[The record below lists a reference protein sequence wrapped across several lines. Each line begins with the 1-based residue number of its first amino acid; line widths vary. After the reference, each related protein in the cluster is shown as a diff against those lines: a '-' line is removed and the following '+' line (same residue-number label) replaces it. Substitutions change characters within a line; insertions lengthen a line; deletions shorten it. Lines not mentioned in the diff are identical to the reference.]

1 MSAIAAEHPT
11 EQPTEQPP
19 SSAPPARPSLW
30 LVPGTALAYGALGA
44 AYGIALRAW
53 MRLVA
58 DDPEFTWAGTIFIV
72 MAMTIGF
79 TMAGAVAGGRRRG
92 WKGLLVPVRILAVV
106 LSLACFGGAGV
117 IMLPTVV
124 LGSLALARTDW
135 PRWLRIGAA
144 VLAWA
149 TTLMIVASGPGEL
162 GWVRVLVA
170 YVLYLALVGF
180 EIRIL
185 SEPYRPSVG
194 RLSLVL
200 RIAAGIG
207 AVIAVLGVLTMTV
220 GVATS
225 GS

>member
-1 MSAIAAEHPT
+1 MSAITAEHPT
-11 EQPTEQPP
+11 EQPP
-19 SSAPPARPSLW
+19 SAALAVRPSLW

-44 AYGIALRAW
+44 VYGIVLRAW

-58 DDPEFTWAGTIFIV
+58 EDPAFTWTGTIFIV

-79 TMAGAVAGGRRRG
+79 TMAGVVAGGCRRG
-92 WKGLLVPVRILAVV
+92 WKGLLVPVRTLAVV

-124 LGSLALARTDW
+124 LGSLAFARTDW
-135 PRWLRIGAA
+135 PRRLRIGTA

-149 TTLMIVASGPGEL
+149 ATLMLVASGPGEL
-162 GWVRVLVA
+162 GWLRVIIA
-170 YVLYLALVGF
+170 YVLYLVLVGF

-185 SEPYRPSVG
+185 SEPYRPSVA
-194 RLSLVL
+194 RLPLVL
-200 RIAAGIG
+200 KIASGIG
-207 AVIAVLGVLTMTV
+207 AVILVLGVLTMTV